1 MSPRLLAA
9 LALIATGCGTDPPA
23 YPPPIQRSAANT
35 ARPLAYRHFLAM
47 NDPGAERFF
56 VRDVSPALENNAWR
70 WSGERPT
77 FRFVLQKTEGLRFV
91 MDFSVVGAILEKT
104 GPQAISF
111 FINDR
116 LLGRARYA
124 SHGEQHFEKAVD
136 PSWVKPGEE
145 TIVAAEIRP
154 VWESPNGV
162 KLGVILLR
170 VGFVE

>member
-1 MSPRLLAA
+1 MRPRLLAA
-9 LALIATGCGTDPPA
+9 IALFAAGCQTDPPT
-23 YPPPIQRSAANT
+23 YPPPIQRLTATSAGPIAF
-35 ARPLAYRHFLAM
+35 RHFLAM

-56 VRDVSPALENNAWR
+56 VRDVSPALENNTWR

-77 FRFVLQKTEGLRFV
+77 FRFLLQKTAGLKFT
-91 MDFSVVGAILEKT
+91 MDFAVAGAILEKT
-104 GPQAISF
+104 GPQTITF
-111 FINDR
+111 YVNDH

-124 SHGEQHFEKAVD
+124 THGEHHFEQAVD
-136 PSWVKPGEE
+136 PAWLKPGAD

-170 VGFVE
+170 AGFVE